1 MAIIRWTGVVLAG
14 LALVAVGCSAADHTD
29 RSPGAAGHVRDLSV
43 STAADVPCKATTAR
57 PGGRLS
63 PAFKPVL
70 VVRCYPKA
78 HGVPGRG
85 LWRYQV
91 KQKADHHLA
100 AFIAALRRA
109 SVPTPAGT
117 MCLAVGYLDPSFVL
131 VDRGGRVVRP
141 SLPVKVCGQ
150 PFQAAIA
157 DLAHLPWV
165 TVSVRRTVQ
174 LATRAELTSGCNPK
188 WKDVIHDARGAWLPP
203 PSPGGPVFTRV
214 PPRLRVCIYRHGA
227 NTFIRGGLIARA
239 AERRLLGDIDGGKT
253 STRCRLPYAAYAVLF
268 AVSAPHRGGQ
278 IAQAEL
284 GGCHRILR
292 PDYQVGAVS
301 RPGLEILRAAGRGL
315 SAR

>member
-1 MAIIRWTGVVLAG
+1 MAIIRWTGVLLAG
-14 LALVAVGCSAADHTD
+14 LTLVAAGCGGSGHTA
-29 RSPGAAGHVRDLSV
+29 RGPGAHVLLAAS
-43 STAADVPCKATTAR
+43 AADVPCKATTAR

-91 KQKADHHLA
+91 KQKADHQLA
-100 AFIAALRRA
+100 PFVAALRRA
-109 SVPTPAGT
+109 SVSTPAGT
-117 MCLAVGYLDPSFVL
+117 ACLAVGYLDPSFVL
-131 VDRGGRVVRP
+131 LDRRGKLVRP
-141 SLPVKVCGQ
+141 SLPVKECGQ
-150 PFQAAIA
+150 PFQAAITA
-157 DLAHLPWV
+157 LEHLPWV

-188 WKDVIHDARGAWLPP
+188 WKDVVHDARGAWLPP
-203 PSPGGPVFTRV
+203 PSPGGPAFTRV

-227 NTFIRGGLIARA
+227 NTFIRGGLISLA

-253 STRCRLPYAAYAVLF
+253 STRCRLPYTAYAVLF
-268 AVSAPHRGGQ
+268 AVSAPQSGGQ

-284 GGCHRILR
+284 GGCHRILG

-301 RPGLEILRAAGRGL
+301 QAGLEILRAAGRGP